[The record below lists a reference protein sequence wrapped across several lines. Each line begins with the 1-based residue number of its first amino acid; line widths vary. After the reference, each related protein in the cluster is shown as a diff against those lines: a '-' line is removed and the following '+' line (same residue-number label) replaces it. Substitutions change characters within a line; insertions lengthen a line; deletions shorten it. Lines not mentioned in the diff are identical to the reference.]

1 MYGDQIMAVQI
12 IALVVAVVALA
23 IAYLAVR
30 RAGALDQRL
39 SRVGETL
46 FSLRSELDETT
57 EKLSAQLAD
66 LRWTQRRQ
74 AGELKFEPTMTIAD
88 ALQMHPR
95 VVEVLSSFQLGGCS
109 QCAVSDV
116 DTIEGACQTYGID
129 QGALMRALTGLIDPA
144 SGGSAGPGG
153 ASLRSPISSGKN
165 THVSVDY

>member
-1 MYGDQIMAVQI
+1 MAVQI

-30 RAGALDQRL
+30 RAAALDQRL
-39 SRVGETL
+39 SRASDDL
-46 FSLRSELDETT
+46 FSLRSELDETR

-66 LRWTQRRQ
+66 LRWAQRRQ
-74 AGELKFEPTMTIAD
+74 AGELKFEPTMTITD

-95 VVEVLSSFQLGGCS
+95 VAEVLASFHLGGCS

-129 QGALMRALTGLIDPA
+129 QGALMRALTGLIEPG
-144 SGGSAGPGG
+144 SGGSARPGV
-153 ASLRSPISSGKN
+153 ASARSPISSGTATN
-165 THVSVDY
+165 VRVDY